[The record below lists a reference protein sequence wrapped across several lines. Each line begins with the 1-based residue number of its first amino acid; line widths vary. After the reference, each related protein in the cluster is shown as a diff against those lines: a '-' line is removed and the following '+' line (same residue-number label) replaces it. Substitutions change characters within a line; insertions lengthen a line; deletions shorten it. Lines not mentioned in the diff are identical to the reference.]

1 MLAKLSRKDA
11 NHAGPRARA
20 APTDL
25 EVKRVRNTLV
35 ACALAATLLCAPPLH
50 VSARHAPTPETAR
63 QLPQP
68 QPTAQPTPTPTPSQQ
83 QDQRPARRA
92 DETQPP
98 LLPPAP
104 PPPAAAATPEQRP
117 AGVDEDD
124 VLNVDTSLVN
134 VVFNAT
140 DADRRF
146 VTTLKR
152 EDVRV
157 FEDGVPQEVT
167 VFQRETELPLS
178 IAILVDVSVSQKN
191 TLPIEKD
198 AARAFI
204 NQILR
209 PGKDTA
215 AVISFTGSATLE
227 QDMTQDR
234 ASLYFAIDSLRVIRP
249 PGEEDEDEDTLAL
262 PGAGGTNA
270 GGTNAGGV
278 PAAGGVA
285 VDQAPVVVVAPPA
298 ASAPPP
304 AISDEDADIGHTSI
318 WDAVWA
324 ASNEVLAQTPP
335 HTRRAVILLSDGDD
349 TKSRVNREAAAEAAV
364 KSNTIVYSI
373 GIEPVGY
380 KLDKKALRKISEAT
394 GGRAF
399 FPEDEIQLNAAFHQI
414 QQELRTQYSAA
425 YTPTNK
431 ARDGSFRRLR
441 IEFTTPDLKKQK
453 LKLAYREGY
462 FALTPTTAAA
472 ARRERAPQDRLAR
485 PPRRHRK

>member
-1 MLAKLSRKDA
+1 M
-11 NHAGPRARA
+11 
-20 APTDL
+20 
-25 EVKRVRNTLV
+25 
-35 ACALAATLLCAPPLH
+35 
-50 VSARHAPTPETAR
+50 
-63 QLPQP
+63 
-68 QPTAQPTPTPTPSQQ
+68 
-83 QDQRPARRA
+83 
-92 DETQPP
+92 
-98 LLPPAP
+98 
-104 PPPAAAATPEQRP
+104 
-117 AGVDEDD
+117 DEDD

-178 IAILVDVSVSQKN
+178 IAILVDVSVSQKD

-234 ASLYFAIDSLRVIRP
+234 ANLYFAIDSLRVILP
-249 PGEEDEDEDTLAL
+249 PGEEDEDA
-262 PGAGGTNA
+262 GAASAA

-285 VDQAPVVVVAPPA
+285 ADQAPVGVAGATPA

-304 AISDEDADIGHTSI
+304 VISDEDADIGHTSV

-324 ASNEVLAQTPP
+324 ASKEVLAHTPP

-349 TKSRVNREAAAEAAV
+349 TKSRINREAAAEAAV

-462 FALTPTTAAA
+462 FALALTAAAA

-485 PPRRHRK
+485 PPRRQRK